1 MRETEL
7 SDLDIFV
14 REDEGA
20 LRGVEGLLLVDG
32 VGLDRG
38 GRATAPHQDVD
49 DLKSAILEI
58 SYKHARDGACLG
70 HSLAG

>member
-1 MRETEL
+1 LNPPAENVHETEL

-32 VGLDRG
+32 VGLDTG
-38 GRATAPHQDVD
+38 GRATALHQDVD

-58 SYKHARDGACLG
+58 S
-70 HSLAG
+70 